1 MESLLSGVGEGE
13 GLPGFR
19 LDGLT
24 GHLQG
29 LWFDAR
35 RNMDER
41 ISGMLESLRQ
51 RRGEYDPQHLA
62 EIAKLGGSKAYIPLV
77 DGKCNVLDAWLSDV
91 FLRDHLPPF
100 KLKATPI
107 PELPP
112 EVDARIGERLMQKV
126 QSYVEE
132 VGGGQAPD
140 PSAFALIRQ
149 SVMEEV
155 YREQQRE
162 SEYRIEREERY
173 IRDQLVEGDYRLA
186 LRDVLQD
193 VVTYD
198 LGWMKGPVPE
208 MRRRFVWKGGKW
220 KVERKLVERWHRASP
235 FFVYPEPGIEKV
247 EDGYLFERHVM
258 TRRQVEG
265 MIGVPGFDDERIKGV
280 LATEDYVDD
289 SLDLGTYSVKET
301 LEKKGTFR
309 EWGGRGSGH
318 YEVLSFWGE
327 VPGRLLIE
335 WGYEGDVEDYEAVP
349 VNCWMIGSATIKAV
363 KNPHP
368 LGLKPF
374 FKASFRDE
382 PGSLFGKGL
391 PEILRGV
398 ERGFL
403 ASIRHML
410 NNLAIASGPQVMV
423 YREALPTSEDVLS
436 MFPWKV
442 WEVAGDP
449 SVIPSGQGRGP
460 VQFHN
465 PDPNAHLL
473 IQVAQYFSQ
482 LADEV
487 SGIPGYI
494 GGDSDL
500 PSSIRTAGQTSMLM
514 QSAGRTLRKV
524 AGNVDALNQGAI
536 KYLRGWNW
544 AFHKEDL
551 EEGPG
556 DAEVSVGGVN
566 EVAMQEQSPA
576 RLIEFLQAT
585 ANEFDM
591 QVLGPDA
598 RRTMLYEVAKALKV
612 PASSQLVPSAT
623 DVMTGW
629 VPPAGPPGGGEGG
642 GPGGGSPVPQGTGAA
657 PPGGMPP
664 GGESP
669 GVGA

>member
-1 MESLLSGVGEGE
+1 MESLLGDVQ
-13 GLPGFR
+13 GFR

-24 GHLQG
+24 GHLLG
-29 LWFDAR
+29 LWWDAR

-41 ISGMLESLRQ
+41 ITNMLESLRQ
-51 RRGEYDPQHLA
+51 RRGEYDPQHLV
-62 EIAKLGGSKAYIPLV
+62 EIAKLGGSKAYVPLV

-91 FLRDHLPPF
+91 FLREHLPPF
-100 KLKATPI
+100 KLRATPL

-112 EVDARIGERLMQKV
+112 GVDAAIGERLMRKV
-126 QSYVEE
+126 RAYVEE
-132 VGGGQAPD
+132 IGGGKAPTPD
-140 PSAFALIRQ
+140 GLALLRQ

-173 IRDQLVEGDYRLA
+173 IRDQMVEGGYQAA
-186 LRDVLQD
+186 LRDVLLD
-193 VVTYD
+193 VSTYD
-198 LGWMKGPVPE
+198 LGWLKGPVPE
-208 MRRRFVWKGGKW
+208 MRRRFVWEGGRWQVK
-220 KVERKLVERWHRASP
+220 RRLVERWHRASP
-235 FFVYPEPGIEKV
+235 FFVYPEPGIERV
-247 EDGYLFERHVM
+247 EDGYLFERHEM
-258 TRRQVEG
+258 TRRQLES
-265 MIGVPGFDDERIKGV
+265 MIGIPGFDDARIKQV
-280 LATEDYVDD
+280 LSTEDYVDD
-289 SLDLGTYSVKET
+289 SLDIGTYSVKDT
-301 LEKKGTFR
+301 LEKKGTHR
-309 EWGGRGSGH
+309 EFGGRGSGH

-327 VPGRLLIE
+327 VPGRLLKE
-335 WGYEGDVEDYEAVP
+335 WGYGGEVEDYEAVP
-349 VNCWMIGSATIKAV
+349 VNCWLVGASGVTIKAV

-368 LGLKPF
+368 LGEKPF
-374 FKASFRDE
+374 FKATFREE

-398 ERGFL
+398 ERAFL
-403 ASIRHML
+403 ASIRHIL

-449 SVIPSGQGRGP
+449 SVMPAGQGRGP

-482 LADEV
+482 LGDEI

-500 PSSIRTAGQTSMLM
+500 PSSVRTAGQTSMLM
-514 QSAGRTLRKV
+514 QSAGRNLRRV
-524 AGNVDALNQGAI
+524 AKNVDDMNQMAI

-544 AFHKEDL
+544 KFHKADL

-556 DAEVSVGGVN
+556 DAEVMVGGVN

-598 RRTMLYEVAKALKV
+598 RRAMLFEIAKALKV
-612 PASSQLVPSAT
+612 PASSQLVPSVSDA
-623 DVMTGW
+623 MTGW
-629 VPPAGPPGGGEGG
+629 VPPAGPPGGGQQVAQGTE
-642 GPGGGSPVPQGTGAA
+642 PVPA
-657 PPGGMPP
+657 GGMPA